1 MSEDLLKEL
10 DEMLGLEE
18 EKPKKEEIK
27 VEEKKE
33 DTKVLELEETKIEE
47 KPASSTETISIPS
60 IKIEEEEPAKL
71 IEEEV
76 AKIETQKEKA
86 KPKVEQPKSVS
97 VTPVQVATPEPQ
109 VKTEPVVV
117 VPTTP
122 TPTTEEPTF
131 EFSFEEEETAPVKEV
146 YLIFGR
152 KGEGK
157 TTLAMS
163 FPGEIVVLS
172 FDRKS
177 AIIKATRYNNDPRIH
192 VFDVTKYMDSSS
204 PAMVVKS
211 AEKTFIYIDKLLD
224 YVAEKIK
231 PDWIVIDGAEL
242 FQQVCE
248 FTMRARH
255 GLEAFQG
262 ISNLNLW
269 KERRL
274 YIRQIHNKA
283 LNIAKRGI
291 IYTTYVGVEE
301 RVVQGDVVDR
311 KEIPKWIDVIKY
323 ETDYVLRVE
332 YDELNKRF
340 RVRVIGSKNDAKLP
354 MGAIYDVTNKSLWDY
369 VKTR

>member
-1 MSEDLLKEL
+1 MSEDLMQEL
-10 DEMLGLEE
+10 EEMLGLEE
-18 EKPKKEEIK
+18 EKPKKEEVK
-27 VEEKKE
+27 VEKKE
-33 DTKVLELEETKIEE
+33 KTPEILKLEETEVKEEPKI
-47 KPASSTETISIPS
+47 STETILEPI
-60 IKIEEEEPAKL
+60 IKIEEEKPAKIIEQEVVK
-71 IEEEV
+71 IEEPVELPNPKEQKPV
-76 AKIETQKEKA
+76 AVQVTVPQPEPITVT
-86 KPKVEQPKSVS
+86 PKVE
-97 VTPVQVATPEPQ
+97 
-109 VKTEPVVV
+109 
-117 VPTTP
+117 
-122 TPTTEEPTF
+122 EEPTY
-131 EFSFEEEETAPVKEV
+131 EFTFEEEETAPVKEV

-204 PAMVVKS
+204 PSTVVKS
-211 AEKTFIYIDKLLD
+211 AEKTFIYLDKLLD
-224 YVAEKIK
+224 YVGEKIK

-242 FQQVCE
+242 FQQICE

-311 KEIPKWIDVIKY
+311 REVPKWIDVIKY

-340 RVRVIGSKNDAKLP
+340 RVRVIGSKNEAKFP
-354 MGAIYDVTNKSLWDY
+354 MSAIYDVTNKSLWDY